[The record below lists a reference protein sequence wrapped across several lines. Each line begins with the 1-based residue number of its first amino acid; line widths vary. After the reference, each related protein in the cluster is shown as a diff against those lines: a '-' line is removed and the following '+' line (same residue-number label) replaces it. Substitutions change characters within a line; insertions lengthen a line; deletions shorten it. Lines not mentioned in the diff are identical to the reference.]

1 MRFGATSETSHISC
15 ILRPIDLSASAIMST
30 KATDY
35 DSYRTLEEA
44 IAALE
49 DLYATGEVLPSAQP
63 RVEHRTSK
71 PRPYVIV
78 IGKKGKSVVESC

>member
-1 MRFGATSETSHISC
+1 MLFMSRPRHISRSKSWS
-15 ILRPIDLSASAIMST
+15 RPT
-30 KATDY
+30 KR
-35 DSYRTLEEA
+35 YRTLEEA

-49 DLYATGEVLPSAQP
+49 DLLATGEVLPSAQP
-63 RVEHRTSK
+63 RIEHRTSK